1 MITDF
6 QVFSISRLNWKRR
19 RAFIGLSA
27 RRGEGWEG
35 GGGGVLLVLVFVLG
49 FEGLLC

>member
-35 GGGGVLLVLVFVLG
+35 GGGGCFIG
-49 FEGLLC
+49 FGFCSRF

>member
-35 GGGGVLLVLVFVLG
+35 GGGCFIG
-49 FEGLLC
+49 FGFCSRF